1 MITPETIDRVREA
14 ADVVQIIGEHVNLK
28 RMGADFRGACPF
40 HQGKHRNFS
49 VSAKRGIYYCFVCQA
64 GGDVF
69 NFLQKHLG
77 LDWPSSVRYVAER
90 AGIEVRETDAR
101 ASAPDERD
109 PLWEVNSAAAE
120 FFRRTLWEESE
131 GNPGREYL
139 ASRSLTREDA
149 DEFELGFA
157 SRNAEAMRSH
167 LGALGYNDDRLL
179 AAGLLARREES
190 GELHPRFRGRLIF
203 PIHDASGRH
212 AGFGGRVTG
221 TGEPKYLNSP
231 DTPAFSKTH
240 LLYNLHR
247 GKQAIRREDRV
258 LVVEGYTDV
267 VRVASAGIN
276 WVVAPLG
283 TAFTTE
289 QAALLRRFTRN
300 VLLLY
305 DSDRAGL
312 KATFRAADELLSHEF
327 SVQVV
332 TLPEGEDPDSF
343 VARNGREALLKAIGQ
358 AIDAFE
364 RKIQLLERGGW
375 LSDLQK
381 KRRALDRLLPT
392 IRLTKDALTRDLYL
406 TRASEV
412 TGVRKELLQREVD
425 APGGRPV
432 SAPVAGR
439 DEKRSPR
446 ITNRAYGGN
455 RPRAPDQGASAER
468 ELVRVMLHYRDEI
481 EHIAERVGPGD
492 FHEESYRAIFEALLD
507 SDPSTALDEVTDAV
521 PPHAVD
527 ALRPLVEE
535 PDVVMD
541 VRKTV
546 DDCLRRLECRTI
558 QARFTE
564 LEGLQ
569 SGASDSTKDDYNRER
584 GELQKRSAR
593 LGCKGSV
600 GKASRSME

>member
-1 MITPETIDRVREA
+1 
-14 ADVVQIIGEHVNLK
+14 
-28 RMGADFRGACPF
+28 
-40 HQGKHRNFS
+40 
-49 VSAKRGIYYCFVCQA
+49 
-64 GGDVF
+64 
-69 NFLQKHLG
+69 
-77 LDWPSSVRYVAER
+77 
-90 AGIEVRETDAR
+90 
-101 ASAPDERD
+101 
-109 PLWEVNSAAAE
+109 LWEVNSAAAE
-120 FFRRTLWEESE
+120 FFRRTLWEEGE
-131 GNPGREYL
+131 GQPARDYL
-139 ASRSLTREDA
+139 ASRSLTRDDA

-157 SRNAEAMRSH
+157 SRNADSLRSH
-167 LGALGYNDDRLL
+167 LRALGYDDDRQL
-179 AAGLLARREES
+179 AAGLLARREDS
-190 GELHPRFRGRLIF
+190 GTLHPRFRGRVIF
-203 PIHDASGRH
+203 PIHDSSGRH
-212 AGFGGRVTG
+212 AGFGGRLIEP
-221 TGEPKYLNSP
+221 GEPKYLNSS

-258 LVVEGYTDV
+258 LVVEGYIDV
-267 VRVASAGIN
+267 VRVASAGIG

-283 TAFTTE
+283 TAFTAE
-289 QAALLRRFTRN
+289 QAALLRRYTRN

-312 KATFRAADELLSHEF
+312 KATFRAADQLLSHEL

-332 TLPEGEDPDSF
+332 TLPEGEDPDTF
-343 VARNGREALLKAIGQ
+343 VARNGREALVKAMGQ
-358 AIDAFE
+358 AIDVFE

-375 LSDLQK
+375 LADLQK

-392 IRLTKDALTRDLYL
+392 IRLTRDSLTRDLYL

-412 TGVRKELLQREVD
+412 TGVRKELLQREADTQVGRR
-425 APGGRPV
+425 APP
-432 SAPVAGR
+432 SAGVHPE
-439 DEKRSPR
+439 EKRNPR
-446 ITNRAYGGN
+446 IASRAYGGN
-455 RPRAPDQGASAER
+455 RPRAPDHGASAER

-481 EHIAERVGPGD
+481 EHIAERIGPQD
-492 FHEESYRAIFEALLD
+492 FHEASYKAIFEALLD
-507 SDPSTALDEVTDAV
+507 SGPNAALDDVTDAV
-521 PPHAVD
+521 PTEAME

-535 PDVVMD
+535 PEVVMD

-564 LEGLQ
+564 LKGLQ
-569 SGASDSTKDDYNRER
+569 EDASDSDKDEYNRER

>member
-1 MITPETIDRVREA
+1 MITPDTIDRVREA

-28 RMGADFRGACPF
+28 RMGADYRGACPF

-77 LDWPSSVRYVAER
+77 LDWPSAVRYVAER

-131 GNPGREYL
+131 GQPGREYL
-139 ASRSLTREDA
+139 ASRSLTREEA

-157 SRNAEAMRSH
+157 SRNADALRSH
-167 LGALGYNDDRLL
+167 LGALGYDEDRLL

-190 GELHPRFRGRLIF
+190 GDLHPRFRGRLIF

-212 AGFGGRVTG
+212 AGFGGRLTG
-221 TGEPKYLNSP
+221 AGEPKYLNSP

-240 LLYNLHR
+240 ILYNLHR

-258 LVVEGYTDV
+258 LVVEGYIDV

-289 QAALLRRFTRN
+289 QAALLRRYTRN

-343 VARNGREALLKAIGQ
+343 VARNGREALLRAIGQ

-375 LSDLQK
+375 LADLQK

-392 IRLTKDALTRDLYL
+392 IRLTRDALTRDLYL

-412 TGVRKELLQREVD
+412 TGGRKELLQREADTPVGR
-425 APGGRPV
+425 APP
-432 SAPVAGR
+432 APVAGR
-439 DEKRSPR
+439 AEDTRHSR
-446 ITNRAYGGN
+446 NTNRAYGGK
-455 RPRAPDQGASAER
+455 RPRAPDGASAER

-492 FHEESYRAIFEALLD
+492 FREASYRAIFEALLD
-507 SDPSTALDEVTDAV
+507 AAPNTALDEVTDAV
-521 PPHAVD
+521 PQEALE

-546 DDCLRRLECRTI
+546 EDCLRRLECRTI
-558 QARFTE
+558 QARFSE

-569 SGASDSTKDDYNRER
+569 MGASDLAKDEYNRER
-584 GELQKRSAR
+584 GELQKRFAG
-593 LGCKGSV
+593 LGCKGTV
-600 GKASRSME
+600 GKASRSTE